1 MREDES
7 EKKWK
12 NLKIVL
18 DTLSH
23 LCYNYRVI
31 QAIRLDYLI
40 NAPQAQKMKGHIT
53 MAVRKHTS
61 NIQNIA
67 FTIQTEDG
75 KAGLELSQ
83 AVVNGRSA
91 GVGFRTINGARKSA
105 QIRLDRQCMEDLRDA
120 VNEILEQEF
129 QEEG

>member
-1 MREDES
+1 MAISRQ
-7 EKKWK
+7 K
-12 NLKIVL
+12 NNIVN
-18 DTLSH
+18 LSFGIM
-23 LCYNYRVI
+23 N
-31 QAIRLDYLI
+31 
-40 NAPQAQKMKGHIT
+40 
-53 MAVRKHTS
+53 
-61 NIQNIA
+61 
-67 FTIQTEDG
+67 EDG